1 MEKLSVQVP
10 ALYGDHHVTAVRA
23 MLLGVRGVADV
34 YASSAF
40 QLVEVE
46 FDESLVAGEDIL
58 AQLDSAGYLNDLAV
72 PHESGEATLK
82 ADADKAFYR
91 HSVAHANTGRT
102 ISFSQQVP
110 SAGRALWPCPG
121 IGLLESARKE
131 LQNG

>member
-10 ALYGDHHVTAVRA
+10 VLYGDHHVTAVRA
-23 MLLGVRGVADV
+23 MLLAMQGVADV

-46 FDESLVAGEDIL
+46 FNEQLVSREDIL
-58 AQLDSAGYLNDLAV
+58 AKLGEAGYLNDLAV
-72 PHESGEATLK
+72 PHESGEATVNAT
-82 ADADKAFYR
+82 ADRAFYR
-91 HSVAHANTGRT
+91 HSVAHANTGST

-110 SAGRALWPCPG
+110 VAGRALWPCPG
-121 IGLLESARKE
+121 IGLLESTRKE